1 MLGCSCAMRHK
12 LHAVLIADVVG
23 SSAQRN
29 LRQSLAQM
37 LSRASQA
44 HLREDR
50 ILLPYTVTA
59 GDEFQSITAQLSAI
73 PRILLELRVMF
84 QPLSLRI
91 GVGIGQV
98 ADRIR
103 PPVNQLSGE
112 AFQFARSA
120 LDRVKSGGSFKF
132 ATLTSFVSSNAAFND
147 TVNLIYGLND
157 TLVLGITPKQWQTIA
172 ASLKSGS
179 LERAAKNLRL
189 DISTVSRNLKRGS
202 YWQQTETVKAAESLI
217 LRTFH

>member
-1 MLGCSCAMRHK
+1 MRPK

-23 SSAQRN
+23 SSTQRN
-29 LRQSLAQM
+29 LRHSLAQM
-37 LSRASQA
+37 LARASQA
-44 HLREDR
+44 HLRENL

-73 PRILLELRVMF
+73 PRILFELRVLF

-91 GVGIGQV
+91 GVGIGLV
-98 ADRIR
+98 LDRIR
-103 PPVNQLSGE
+103 PPVNQLGGE
-112 AFQFARSA
+112 AFQFARAA
-120 LDRVKSGGSFKF
+120 LDRVKSGGSYKF
-132 ATLTSFVSSNAAFND
+132 ESLTSFVSSNAAFND

-157 TLVLGITPKQWQTIA
+157 TLVLGVTPKQWQTIA
-172 ASLKSGS
+172 AILKSGS

-217 LRTFH
+217 LRAFH

>member
-1 MLGCSCAMRHK
+1 MRPK

-23 SSAQRN
+23 SSARRN
-29 LRQSLAQM
+29 LRHSLAQM

-44 HLREDR
+44 HLREDL

-73 PRILLELRVMF
+73 PRILLELRVIF

-98 ADRIR
+98 SERIR
-103 PPVNQLSGE
+103 PPVNQLGGE

-120 LDRVKSGGSFKF
+120 LDRVKSGGSYKF
-132 ATLTSFVSSNAAFND
+132 DSLTSFVSSKADFND
-147 TVNLIYGLND
+147 TINLIYGLND
-157 TLVLGITPKQWQTIA
+157 TLVLGVTSKQWQTIA
-172 ASLKSGS
+172 AILKSGS
-179 LERAAKNLRL
+179 LDRAAKNLQL
-189 DISTVSRNLKRGS
+189 DISTVSRNLKRGG

-217 LRTFH
+217 RRTFH